1 MNTVPWLV
9 ELLLKYSEYCESIKD
24 FALSAMTD
32 ENEKNAFKLLVEMK
46 EKCFIKEADKIVE
59 KILTKPEI

>member
-1 MNTVPWLV
+1 MNIAPWLV
-9 ELLLKYSEYCESIKD
+9 DLFMKYNKYYESIKE
-24 FALSAMTD
+24 FALSVMTD

-46 EKCFIKEADKIVE
+46 EECFIKEADKIVE